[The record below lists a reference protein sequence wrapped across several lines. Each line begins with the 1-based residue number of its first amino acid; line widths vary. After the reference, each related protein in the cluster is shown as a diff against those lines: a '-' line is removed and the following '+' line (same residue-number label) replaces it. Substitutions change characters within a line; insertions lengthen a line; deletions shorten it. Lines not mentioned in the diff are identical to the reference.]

1 MWLTPVMSYGHLL
14 LSVGFT
20 LYIFIGLYFEEKD
33 LVRELGETYDA
44 YRKRVGMMVPFFK
57 ERKK

>member
-1 MWLTPVMSYGHLL
+1 
-14 LSVGFT
+14 VGFT

-44 YRKRVGMMVPFFK
+44 YRKRVGMMFP
-57 ERKK
+57 RGKK